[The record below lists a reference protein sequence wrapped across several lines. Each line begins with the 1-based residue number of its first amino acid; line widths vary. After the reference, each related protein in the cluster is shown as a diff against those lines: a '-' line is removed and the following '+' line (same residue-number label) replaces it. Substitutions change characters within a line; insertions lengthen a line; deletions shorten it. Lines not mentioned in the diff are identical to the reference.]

1 MHVAVNLS
9 RLQGNLKS
17 LLQGQLYVFLHM
29 QDVVQGPL
37 ADVLKDND
45 DFRDRWHNSHQQSD
59 VWVPQDALHNYLV
72 LNLLEQ
78 IFSDVRVKNL
88 LYGYWCSVE
97 LTFVYYRKTSL
108 TDLFIEV

>member
-1 MHVAVNLS
+1 
-9 RLQGNLKS
+9 
-17 LLQGQLYVFLHM
+17 M

-37 ADVLKDND
+37 ADVFKDND
-45 DFRDRWHNSHQQSD
+45 NLRDRRHNSHQQSD
-59 VWVPQDALHNYLV
+59 VRVPQYALHDYLV